1 MKFIFSITLMIVN
14 YQLSHGQ
21 MNDSINRKRFTLIT
35 VGSGVAYTGSMI
47 GLDQVWYSQYDR
59 SAFHFFN
66 DAGEWMQMD
75 KAGHFYSAFQLTS
88 GGSRILQWSGLP
100 NRKSDQ
106 AGALTS
112 FAFMASIE
120 VLDGFSSAY
129 GASATDLLANTV
141 GIGFYLGQK
150 VVWNGIRITPKF
162 SFRKSGYAPTRPNT
176 LGASLPEE
184 IIKDYNG
191 QTQWLSID
199 MDKFITFPKWL
210 NIAIGYGVDGMIYAN
225 TTDNIKAGYIP
236 YRQYYLSLDFD
247 PTAFTSKSKFL
258 NTIFYVLN
266 MIKIPSPVLEFS
278 NRSFLVHALY

>member
-100 NRKSDQ
+100 KRKSDQ

-150 VVWNGIRITPKF
+150 AVWNGIRITPKF
-162 SFRKSGYAPTRPNT
+162 SFRKSGYAPTRPT
-176 LGASLPEE
+176 HWGPA
-184 IIKDYNG
+184 Y
-191 QTQWLSID
+191 
-199 MDKFITFPKWL
+199 PKKL
-210 NIAIGYGVDGMIYAN
+210 
-225 TTDNIKAGYIP
+225 
-236 YRQYYLSLDFD
+236 
-247 PTAFTSKSKFL
+247 
-258 NTIFYVLN
+258 
-266 MIKIPSPVLEFS
+266 
-278 NRSFLVHALY
+278 